1 MPATS
6 KQQFKFIWAMR
17 RKFGSKKKA
26 PKKMKWVFDEEWT
39 KGVKFNDL
47 PKKIK
52 ESQIL
57 NFEDFIQNKKNV
69 ILSSTLN

>member
-26 PKKMKWVFDEEWT
+26 PKGMKWVFDEEWT
-39 KGVKFNDL
+39 KGVKFKDL

-52 ESQIL
+52 ESQIF
-57 NFEDFIQNKKNV
+57 NFEDFIQNEN
-69 ILSSTLN
+69 L

>member
-1 MPATS
+1 MQATS
-6 KQQFKFIWAMR
+6 KQQFKYIWAMR

-47 PKKIK
+47 PKKMK
-52 ESQIL
+52 ESQIF
-57 NFEDFIQNKKNV
+57 NFEDFIQNKKM
-69 ILSSTLN
+69 